1 MNTENTPQPESN
13 GADRRMSPRHAP
25 QTRAA
30 VWFDFGPE
38 IGETCVLKDISLTG
52 FSVECNEW
60 QLAAFHGSEGYAMY
74 CVLLMGAAHF
84 GCMARVAKFS
94 TEHVSRVGF
103 CFDAVPNESIRLLE
117 GLIGYMAA
125 REAEQAA

>member
-1 MNTENTPQPESN
+1 MKPEPQTAAGPKES
-13 GADRRMSPRHAP
+13 DRRMSPRHAL

-38 IGETCVLKDISLTG
+38 IGETCALKDISMTG

-60 QLAAFHGSEGYAMY
+60 QLAAFLGSEGHAMY

-84 GCMARVAKFS
+84 GCMARVAKAGLQ
-94 TEHVSRVGF
+94 HNSRVGF
-103 CFDAVPNESIRLLE
+103 RFDAVPDNSIRLLE
-117 GLIGYMAA
+117 GLISYMAGK
-125 REAEQAA
+125 EAEQAT